1 MFVSNENETGV
12 LLDGPVPRDDDGR
25 HPGLG
30 GGDQEGVGR
39 GEGQG
44 GDQGDRGPW
53 VGDRQHL
60 FSSVDHPDLDQRIQS
75 TDKHQEDPWKR
86 RVVLP
91 KQSTFKETVVRQG
104 DELFKQPWKKP
115 KKLSP
120 WNNPTEFLCFANKRT
135 RVAKLCL
142 EFETCCKGGEKCK
155 QAEGWLNNCNSL
167 LLLLRWKHRK
177 STAFGKEGKWVLRKE
192 THRDSVIVSGL
203 LWSLC
208 SIQPNHLL

>member
-30 GGDQEGVGR
+30 GGDQEGAGR

-44 GDQGDRGPW
+44 RDQGDRGPR

-60 FSSVDHPDLDQRIQS
+60 FSSMDQPDLDQRIHS

-104 DELFKQPWKKP
+104 DELFKQP
-115 KKLSP
+115 
-120 WNNPTEFLCFANKRT
+120 
-135 RVAKLCL
+135 
-142 EFETCCKGGEKCK
+142 
-155 QAEGWLNNCNSL
+155 
-167 LLLLRWKHRK
+167 
-177 STAFGKEGKWVLRKE
+177 
-192 THRDSVIVSGL
+192 
-203 LWSLC
+203 
-208 SIQPNHLL
+208 